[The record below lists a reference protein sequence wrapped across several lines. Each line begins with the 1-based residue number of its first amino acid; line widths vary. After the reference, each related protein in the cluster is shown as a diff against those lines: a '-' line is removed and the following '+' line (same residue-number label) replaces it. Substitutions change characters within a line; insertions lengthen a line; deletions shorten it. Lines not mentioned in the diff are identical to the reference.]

1 MTAFF
6 TDPLGRRTWVLPL
19 PIPGRP
25 RRRDAFREAVDG
37 RTVLITGASSGIGRA
52 AALKIG
58 RAGAT
63 VLLVAR
69 SEEELGKVSDELA
82 SAGGEASVYPTDLS
96 DGDQID
102 RLLER
107 AHAEHD
113 AVDILI
119 NNAAHSIRRPV
130 KHSMDRLHDYERT
143 MQLNY
148 RGALQLVLGVLPA
161 MRERRSGHVI
171 NVSTMGVQWGAP
183 RFSAYLASKAALD
196 AFTRVTAAEMTG
208 TGIDF
213 TTIHMPLV
221 RTPMIEPTRLY
232 DAMPAISAE
241 QAANWICE
249 AVRVRPRTMD
259 LPVGPVGEAA
269 YALVP
274 GLVDRMM
281 NRAFR
286 AVR

>member
-1 MTAFF
+1 M
-6 TDPLGRRTWVLPL
+6 
-19 PIPGRP
+19 
-25 RRRDAFREAVDG
+25 
-37 RTVLITGASSGIGRA
+37 LITGASSGIGRA

-58 RAGAT
+58 RAGG
-63 VLLVAR
+63 VMVLVAR
-69 SEEELGKVSDELA
+69 GEQELTKVADEIA
-82 SAGGEASVYPTDLS
+82 SAGGQASAHPTDLS
-96 DGDQID
+96 KNAQIE

-107 AHAEHD
+107 VHADHG
-113 AVDILI
+113 AVDILV
-119 NNAAHSIRRPV
+119 NNAAHSIRRAV
-130 KHSMDRLHDYERT
+130 KQSTERLHDYERT

-161 MRERRSGHVI
+161 MRERRSGQVI

-249 AVRVRPRTMD
+249 AIRVRPRTMD

-274 GLVDRMM
+274 GLVDRVM

>member
-1 MTAFF
+1 M
-6 TDPLGRRTWVLPL
+6 
-19 PIPGRP
+19 
-25 RRRDAFREAVDG
+25 
-37 RTVLITGASSGIGRA
+37 
-52 AALKIG
+52 
-58 RAGAT
+58 
-63 VLLVAR
+63 LLVAR
-69 SEEELGKVSDELA
+69 GEEALQEVADELA
-82 SAGGEASVYPTDLS
+82 SAGRQAFVYAADVS
-96 DGDQID
+96 DRDEIE

-107 AHAEHD
+107 VHAEHG
-113 AVDILI
+113 AVDILV
-119 NNAAHSIRRPV
+119 NNAAHSIRRSV
-130 KHSMDRLHDYERT
+130 KLSTDRLHDYERT

-213 TTIHMPLV
+213 TTIHLPLV

-232 DAMPAISAE
+232 DSMPAISAE

-249 AVRVRPRTMD
+249 AIRVRPRTMD

-274 GLVDRMM
+274 GLVDRVM

-286 AVR
+286 AVQDSRAARGRGH